1 MKIPTTKEGNYL
13 NIKDLHDIMVPRL
26 YNCQISNTLLMNPS
40 LINMSHGQNV
50 RCDFLMYMLKKA
62 FSWFLDKMGA

>member
-1 MKIPTTKEGNYL
+1 MVGIESQ
-13 NIKDLHDIMVPRL
+13 LH
-26 YNCQISNTLLMNPS
+26 MNGINGYICMTQTRVNVQW
-40 LINMSHGQNV
+40 INMSHGQNV